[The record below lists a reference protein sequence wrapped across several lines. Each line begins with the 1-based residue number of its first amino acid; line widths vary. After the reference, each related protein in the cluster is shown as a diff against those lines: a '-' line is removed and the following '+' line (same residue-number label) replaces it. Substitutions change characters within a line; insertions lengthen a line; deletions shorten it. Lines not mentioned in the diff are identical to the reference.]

1 MGSQEPS
8 ARIAPQYKASDG
20 MDAARL
26 LAIVGLTLDPWQS
39 DVLCDWMGRDAAGRW
54 AAPSCG
60 GSVPRQNGKT
70 LLLQGRAGSGM
81 ILFNENVIYTSHLQK
96 TSTETFNEMRDL
108 FEHPA
113 LRSFVKDIKNAL
125 GREEILLKSGARI
138 KFLARTRNGG
148 RGQHGDLLIFD
159 EAQELDE
166 TAQGSF
172 LPAIS
177 ASLNPQTIYVGTPPG
192 PDVTGTVFREL
203 RRRALA
209 GEAKR
214 TAWFEF
220 SVPEIGDVH
229 DTKRWATA
237 NPALGRR
244 IQLSTIEGE
253 AEQLDPDTFARE
265 RLGWWS
271 PVAAERIEYA
281 IDSAAWDRCAS
292 DVLKPEGKTAYGV
305 KFAADGSA
313 VCLCGAVL
321 PKDGPARV
329 SLIELQPGGRGLA
342 WLADWL
348 NARYG
353 RASCVVIDGRGG
365 ADVLVDRISGTW
377 RMKNSIVRPSA
388 KDVVAAA
395 GMLINDVNEGG
406 LTWYRPQQALRE
418 SAVSATKRPFG
429 GGFGFGGDNSLPI
442 EACALALWGAK
453 TSRRDPTRK
462 MRIG

>member
-8 ARIAPQYKASDG
+8 ERIVPPYKSSDAQ
-20 MDAARL
+20 DAIQL
-26 LAIVGLTLDPWQS
+26 LHIAGLVLDPWQC
-39 DVLCDWMGRDAAGRW
+39 DVMTDWMGRDAAGRW
-54 AAPSCG
+54 AAPSSG

-70 LLLQGRAGSGM
+70 ALIQGRSCSGM

-96 TSTETFNEMRDL
+96 TSTETFCEMRDL
-108 FEHPA
+108 FDTPK
-113 LRSFVKDIKNAL
+113 LRRYVKEIKSAL
-125 GREEILLKSGARI
+125 GREEIILKSGARI

-177 ASLNPQTIYVGTPPG
+177 ASLNPQTLYVGTPPG

-209 GEAKR
+209 GESRR

-220 SVPEIGDVH
+220 SVSEIGDVN
-229 DTKRWATA
+229 DKQRWAAT

-244 IQLSTIEGE
+244 IQLSSIEGE
-253 AEQLDPDTFARE
+253 ADQLDPDTFARE

-271 PVAAERIEYA
+271 PVHTERIDYA
-281 IDSAAWDRCAS
+281 IDKAAWDKCVS
-292 DVLKPEGKTAYGV
+292 DDTKPEGKTAYGV

-313 VCLCGAVL
+313 ICLCGAVI
-321 PKDGPARV
+321 PRDAPARI
-329 SLIELQPGGRGLA
+329 SLIELQPGGRGIA
-342 WLADWL
+342 WLANWL
-348 NARYG
+348 NERYG
-353 RASCVVIDGRGG
+353 KASCVVIDGRGG
-365 ADVLVDRISGTW
+365 SDVLVDRIKDVW
-377 RMKNSIVRPSA
+377 KAKNAVIRPTA
-388 KDVVAAA
+388 RDVVAAA
-395 GMLINDVNEGG
+395 GLLINSVNEGG
-406 LTWYRPQQALRE
+406 LTWYREQQALRD
-418 SAVSATKRPFG
+418 SAVTSTKRPIS

-442 EACALALWGAK
+442 AACSLALWGAK
-453 TSRRDPTRK
+453 KSRRDPTKK